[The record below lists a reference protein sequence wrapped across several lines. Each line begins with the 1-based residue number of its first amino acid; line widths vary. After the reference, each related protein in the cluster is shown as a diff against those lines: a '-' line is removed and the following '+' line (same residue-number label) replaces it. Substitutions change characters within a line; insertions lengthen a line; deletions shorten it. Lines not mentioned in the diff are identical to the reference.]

1 MKRRV
6 TLALLLLVCA
16 VPGAAQQQITRW
28 TVDGGGGRS
37 QNARWT
43 LTGTVGQPD
52 AAPLLYS
59 ARYSVGGGFWTDLQP
74 RIFHDG
80 FEGSDP

>member
-1 MKRRV
+1 VRRPLL
-6 TLALLLLVCA
+6 LALGLCA
-16 VPGAAQQQITRW
+16 AAAPAGAEQALTRW

-52 AAPLLYS
+52 AAPLLYG